1 MTASSYSFLVGPLM
15 AFGALGVILL
25 LCRWVFAPPPS
36 SARRAPAASSRGS
49 DYGLLVP
56 VTTVR
61 TADDAEMLRSVLREA
76 GIRCT
81 ITRTGTAAD
90 PDAADVLVFG
100 ADAPRARELVS
111 S

>member
-1 MTASSYSFLVGPLM
+1 MTMTSYSFLVGPLM

-25 LCRWVFAPPPS
+25 LCRWVFAPPK
-36 SARRAPAASSRGS
+36 ADRRPAPATSRGS

-61 TADDAEMLRSVLREA
+61 TADDAEMLRAVLREA

-81 ITRTGTAAD
+81 ITTGAQGAE
-90 PDAADVLVFG
+90 VLVFG
-100 ADAPRARELVS
+100 ADASRARELVS